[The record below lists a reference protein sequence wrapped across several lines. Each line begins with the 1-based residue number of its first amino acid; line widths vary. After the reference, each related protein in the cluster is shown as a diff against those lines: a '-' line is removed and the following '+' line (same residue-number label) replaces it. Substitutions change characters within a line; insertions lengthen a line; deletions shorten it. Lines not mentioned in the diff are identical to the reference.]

1 MSFLFREKPLI
12 FVHIPKTGGV
22 SIRTWAFDR
31 GLARRKIESGGKHVS
46 ANKLIKK
53 WKAIDP
59 NLQTFAVVRNP
70 YDRVVSCWKYYTD
83 KEKTKFSFE
92 EFVFAEKL
100 EPVKKKTDPLY
111 KIQKYKIGLIDSVV
125 RDPMVN
131 YVNDDTIILRYE
143 NLNEDFK
150 TIQQMVNQHDP
161 LPMLNTS
168 SKDKGYK
175 QYYNDA
181 TREHI
186 RELYKEDFER
196 FNYDF

>member
-22 SIRTWAFDR
+22 SIRSWAIDR
-31 GLARRKIESGGKHVS
+31 GLARKKTESGNKHIS

-100 EPVKKKTDPLY
+100 ERVKKKTDPLY